1 MTILQALIL
10 GIIQGFTELLPISS
24 SAHLALT
31 PWLLGWPEAGLAF
44 DTALHLGTLIAIV
57 GYFRDEWGRLILAA
71 ISLVKKRRAETP
83 DERRVIFLVIA
94 TIPAG
99 IAGLLLDEYAE
110 TIFRSPIIIATNL
123 VVMGVLLW
131 AIDRYM
137 SRERGMESMSWK
149 DAMFVGLAQCLALVP
164 GVSRSGSTITAGRA
178 LGLTRESAAVFSF
191 LLSMPIT
198 LAAVA
203 FKMPDALREAESVVP
218 LAVGVVAAAASAW
231 VAIEVLLRYVA
242 RRSYGIFAVYRVVFG
257 AMIFYLIYARGL

>member
-31 PWLLGWPEAGLAF
+31 PWLLGWPDHGLAF
-44 DTALHLGTLIAIV
+44 DVALHLGTLIAIV
-57 GYFRDEWGRLILAA
+57 AYFHDEWGRLMLAA
-71 ISLVKKRRAETP
+71 LSLAKKRRAETP
-83 DERRVIFLVIA
+83 EEKRVVFLVIA

-99 IAGLLLDEYAE
+99 IAGLLLEDYAE
-110 TIFRSPIIIATNL
+110 TVFRSPVIIATNL
-123 VVMGVLLW
+123 IVLGVLLW
-131 AIDRYM
+131 GIDRYA
-137 SRERGMESMSWK
+137 SRDRDMASMRWWH
-149 DAMFVGLAQCLALVP
+149 AMVVGFAQCLALVP

-203 FKMPDALREAESVVP
+203 FKMPDALSEAESVIP
-218 LAVGVVAAAASAW
+218 LVVGVIAAAVSAW
-231 VAIEVLLRYVA
+231 VAIEVLLRYVV
-242 RRSYGIFAVYRVVFG
+242 RRSYGIFALYRVIFG
-257 AMIFYLIYARGL
+257 AIVFYLIYARGL

>member
-31 PWLLGWPEAGLAF
+31 PWLLGWSEAGLAF

-57 GYFRDEWGRLILAA
+57 GYFRDEWRRLILAA
-71 ISLVKKRRAETP
+71 ISLAKKRRAETP
-83 DERRVIFLVIA
+83 EERRVVFLVIA

-110 TIFRSPIIIATNL
+110 TIFRSPAIIATNL

-137 SRERGMESMSWK
+137 SRDRGMESMSWK
-149 DAMFVGLAQCLALVP
+149 DAMIVGLAQCLALVP

-198 LAAVA
+198 VAAVA

-218 LAVGVVAAAASAW
+218 LAVGVVAAAVSAW
-231 VAIEVLLRYVA
+231 IAIEVLLRYVA
-242 RRSYGIFAVYRVVFG
+242 RRSYGIFAVYRVAFG

>member
-1 MTILQALIL
+1 MTILQAFVL

-57 GYFRDEWGRLILAA
+57 GYFRNEWGRLILAA
-71 ISLVKKRRAETP
+71 ISLAKKRRAETP
-83 DERRVIFLVIA
+83 EERRVVFLVIA

-110 TIFRSPIIIATNL
+110 TIFRSPVIIATNL
-123 VVMGVLLW
+123 VVMGILLW

-137 SRERGMESMSWK
+137 SRDRDMESMKWK
-149 DAMFVGLAQCLALVP
+149 DAMIVGLAQCLALVP

-198 LAAVA
+198 VAAVA

-218 LAVGVVAAAASAW
+218 LAVGVVAAAVSAW
-231 VAIEVLLRYVA
+231 IAIEVLLRYVA
-242 RRSYGIFAVYRVVFG
+242 RRSYGIFAVYRVAFG

>member
-1 MTILQALIL
+1 MTILQAFIL

-57 GYFRDEWGRLILAA
+57 GYFRDEWRRLILAA
-71 ISLVKKRRAETP
+71 ISLAKKRRAETP
-83 DERRVIFLVIA
+83 EERRVVFLVIA

-110 TIFRSPIIIATNL
+110 TVFRSPVIIATNL
-123 VVMGVLLW
+123 VVMGILLW

-137 SRERGMESMSWK
+137 SRDRGMESMSWK

-198 LAAVA
+198 VAAVA

-218 LAVGVVAAAASAW
+218 LAVGVVAAAVSAW

-242 RRSYGIFAVYRVVFG
+242 RRSYGIFAVYRVAFG